1 MDLNKKFN
9 IKINSI
15 KRLNKENNYYDNFIF
30 KTKQNIETMENNN
43 TNIYDIKY
51 HKEILR
57 ETILVK
63 QTTINLIKQY
73 TTDLKELVNEHL
85 EDGNID
91 SEIIEQINSIE

>member
-1 MDLNKKFN
+1 MDLNKQFK

-15 KRLNKENNYYDNFIF
+15 KRLNKENHYYENEIF
-30 KTKQNIETMENNN
+30 KTKNKIQIMENDN
-43 TNIYDIKY
+43 TNMYDIKY

-63 QTTINLIKQY
+63 QKTINLIKEY

-91 SEIIEQINSIE
+91 AEIIEQINSIE

>member
-15 KRLNKENNYYDNFIF
+15 KRLNKEYNYYDNFIF
-30 KTKQNIETMENNN
+30 KTKQNIEIMENNN

-63 QTTINLIKQY
+63 LTTINLIKKY

-91 SEIIEQINSIE
+91 PEIIEQINSIE